1 MDGSAKPYRLGA
13 FPLVESGTGLS
24 WQRSATSCSMAADA
38 FVLSVVAGLV
48 LYLGVGGL
56 LQGRKEGGAHS
67 ALCRCLCLGLSLSV
81 CVCVCVRACA
91 RARVCARVSLS
102 IYLSLTDCV
111 CVCVCVCV

>member
-56 LQGRKEGGAHS
+56 LQGRVAG
-67 ALCRCLCLGLSLSV
+67 
-81 CVCVCVRACA
+81 CVCVMHVCLPFIGCFGHILRRA
-91 RARVCARVSLS
+91 LS
-102 IYLSLTDCV
+102 AASIRPTRHIVYISSTAKSS
-111 CVCVCVCV
+111 